1 MVMEPMTQFRMK
13 DKMILILRRPVDL
26 VQENKPQ

>member
-13 DKMILILRRPVDL
+13 EKMILILRRLVDL
-26 VQENKPQ
+26 VQENKLQ